1 MAILTFTKKT
11 VVLNLDRHH
20 KASYDERFSGER
32 DCFNGMSMSNKTME
46 NR

>member
-1 MAILTFTKKT
+1 MAILDFTEKT

-20 KASYDERFSGER
+20 KASYDKADSGER
-32 DCFNGMSMSNKTME
+32 DCFDGMSMNNKTIE